1 MTAGLITNW
10 KRCGPAPRRFLFAA
24 LVGSGLVPSA
34 TAHGQV
40 GSVVDLARRSEH
52 LFDQENTADVISFLD
67 SIRSVASPDPS
78 VKLLVNT
85 IEAHL
90 IRFEGH
96 PLRAFALLDT
106 VAPFVEKAPD
116 LLRLLFKLEHA
127 RVLKDLNLY
136 DRGLLDAHSAIDLA
150 RTRKEERL
158 LAASLLARVELERRL
173 GRYDDMLADLIEADK
188 LCQRIGYDRAQCN
201 VLINWGNMFYYQK
214 RYAEALTK
222 YEASYNCA
230 VGQRM
235 WGMARNCIQNIGSVT
250 LLLQGRSKALAVY
263 ERALKESREAGDK
276 GFEAAQLSSI
286 ALIYNDSGQFG
297 LARANLDRSMQ
308 LVRDIGDTSGLV
320 SQYLY
325 LATNHWRQH
334 EPDSALIAVNTA
346 AALSRAIRSIE
357 DEARAERKLYDYL
370 KTLGREREA
379 LAHFERYVALSDSLD
394 RVKQG
399 ELINRLEI
407 GFETE
412 KKERTIE
419 VQQLQLAQE
428 TSKARA
434 KEIQRNILLG
444 TLAAMLIIG
453 FLTYRN
459 VNHKR
464 ALAEQHQRLSEHRVE
479 QLLLDQELRLVKA
492 TMEGQ
497 DMERQRVA
505 RDLHDRVGGMLS
517 GVKLQFSALD
527 ERVSNLFSS
536 GPEQFKKALDLLDTA
551 VGEVR
556 RISHDLLS
564 SNLAAF
570 GLQAALSDLRDAVH
584 VPGAMDVELVLFG
597 LEGRLAK
604 EVEVATFHIVQE
616 AVSNTLKHARATTL
630 SIQVARIEDRINIL
644 VEDNGRGFAPGGA
657 KGMGMDNLVA
667 RATQLAGTVNVDSM
681 PGRGTSISVDLPLK

>member
-1 MTAGLITNW
+1 MIAERNPNRRRRGLD
-10 KRCGPAPRRFLFAA
+10 PRRFRFAA
-24 LVGSGLVPSA
+24 VVCLVSTMTTTV
-34 TAHGQV
+34 HGQV

-52 LFDQENTADVISFLD
+52 LFDQENTVGVIAFLD
-67 SIRSVASPDPS
+67 SIRSTTANDPS
-78 VKLLVNT
+78 LDLLANT
-85 IEAHL
+85 VEAHL
-90 IRFEGH
+90 IRLEGH

-106 VAPFVEKAPD
+106 MAPFVDTTPD

-136 DRGLLDAHSAIDLA
+136 DRGMLDAVAAVDLA
-150 RTRKEERL
+150 RAQKEERL
-158 LAASLLARVELERRL
+158 LAACLLAKVELERRL
-173 GRYDDMLADLIEADK
+173 GRYDDMLADLIETER
-188 LCQRIGYDRAQCN
+188 LCQRIGYDRARCN
-201 VLINWGNMFYYQK
+201 VLINWGNMFFFQK

-222 YEASYNCA
+222 YEASYTCA
-230 VGQRM
+230 MGQRM

-250 LLLQGRSKALAVY
+250 LFLEGKQKALEVY
-263 ERALKESREAGDK
+263 ERALLESRRTGDK

-286 ALIYNDSGQFG
+286 ASIYNDSG
-297 LARANLDRSMQ
+297 LYVAARRNLELSMQ
-308 LVRDIGDTSGLV
+308 LVREIGDTSGLV
-320 SQYLY
+320 TQYLY
-325 LATNHWRQH
+325 LATNYWKQNQR
-334 EPDSALIAVNTA
+334 DSALIAANTA
-346 AALSRAIRSIE
+346 ATLSRAMHSKE

-370 KTLGREREA
+370 KTLGKEREA
-379 LAHFERYVALSDSLD
+379 LVHFERYVALTDSLD
-394 RVKQG
+394 DVKQG

-407 GFETE
+407 GYETE
-412 KKERTIE
+412 KKERKIE
-419 VQQLQLAQE
+419 VQQFQLTEE
-428 TSKARA
+428 TIKARA
-434 KEIQRNILLG
+434 KELQRNILLG
-444 TLAAMLIIG
+444 TLAAVLIIG
-453 FLTYRN
+453 FLIYRN

-464 ALAEQHQRLSEHRVE
+464 TLAEQHQRLSEQRVE

-527 ERVSNLFSS
+527 ERVSALFNT
-536 GPEQFKKALDLLDTA
+536 GPEQFKKAMDLLDTA

-584 VPGAMDVELVLFG
+584 VPGAMEVELVLFG

-630 SIQVARIEDRINIL
+630 SIQVTRIEDRINIL
-644 VEDNGRGFAPGGA
+644 VEDNGRGFVPGGD
-657 KGMGMDNLVA
+657 KGMGMDNLHA
-667 RATQLAGTVNVDSM
+667 RATQLAGTVHVDSR
-681 PGRGTSISVDLPLK
+681 PGRGTSISVDLPLE